1 MVRDGRATV
10 HSIISRHVTI
20 TGFNLSSYRQCMEKW
35 NVAIEVMHNQ
45 CKDMGPE
52 RCMMV
57 SGPNSFIL
65 MLIGSGGTNET
76 SQDNEPATL

>member
-1 MVRDGRATV
+1 
-10 HSIISRHVTI
+10 
-20 TGFNLSSYRQCMEKW
+20 MEKW

-57 SGPNSFIL
+57 SEPNSFIL